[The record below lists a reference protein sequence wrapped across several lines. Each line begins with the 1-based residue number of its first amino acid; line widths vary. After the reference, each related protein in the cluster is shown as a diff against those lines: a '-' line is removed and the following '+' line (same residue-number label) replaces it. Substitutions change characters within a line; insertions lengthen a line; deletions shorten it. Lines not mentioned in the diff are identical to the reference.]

1 MIVGWVPDNVIRKRS
16 QGPEGVTIW
25 LWGRLSHDGLA
36 KRTYL
41 YVLATFVCVCTN
53 VNVEGKVPVI
63 KVSKPAPERG
73 LLSTIFGSAASTK
86 SNSENDGEIL
96 DVTMAKYG
104 HHLAFHV
111 IHPEIGEDG
120 P

>member
-1 MIVGWVPDNVIRKRS
+1 MALGIA
-16 QGPEGVTIW
+16 
-25 LWGRLSHDGLA
+25 LSHDGLA
-36 KRTYL
+36 KRTFL
-41 YVLATFVCVCTN
+41 YALATFVCVCTN

-120 P
+120 SIKPVTGQQDFIVADEDVL